1 MDRKAEEQA
10 MLNPTDIRA
19 TTNGNGA
26 SDAGPRPTANAR
38 ATLEDDRRLAPA
50 ASTAVGVLRPVAVV
64 LTIGLIFV
72 TVYLSAF
79 HAPRPHHLPVAAV
92 GTTGQARSLSTSLN
106 HSIPGGFTVTR
117 VTNEREARDAI
128 EHRRAYAALVAD
140 GRTRTLLYAG
150 ANGPSVTSLLDTVFV
165 RVAGRSI
172 ATQDV
177 RPAAAG
183 DTRGL
188 AIFYAAFGLILAGLL
203 FGMFTYQAAPRLEL
217 RVRLLSL
224 ALFGAAGGALAVL
237 IAKAFGAMPGP
248 YAALAAVIALMAIA
262 AGAASMTLIRLLGGA
277 GVSVGA
283 VVLVILGNSTSGGVL
298 PRDFLPGW
306 LHPLSQ
312 VLPVGVGVR
321 AVDGLAYF
329 RDDGLVTGLAVLL
342 GSIAICV
349 AALYVED
356 TLSARRSR
364 VKRANPAASSASE
377 PLAQA
382 A

>member
-1 MDRKAEEQA
+1 MDRKYR
-10 MLNPTDIRA
+10 PTHMRA

-26 SDAGPRPTANAR
+26 SDAGSRPAAR
-38 ATLEDDRRLAPA
+38 APATLEDDRQLGPA
-50 ASTAVGVLRPVAVV
+50 ASTAVAVLRPVAVV

-92 GTTGQARSLSTSLN
+92 GTSQQARSLTTSLN

-117 VTNEREARDAI
+117 VTNERQARDAI
-128 EHRRAYAALVAD
+128 EHRRVYAALVTD

-165 RVAGRSI
+165 RVAGGPVT
-172 ATQDV
+172 TQDV
-177 RPAAAG
+177 RPAADG
-183 DTRGL
+183 DTHGL
-188 AIFYAAFGLILAGLL
+188 AIFYAAFGVVLAGLL
-203 FGMFTYQAAPRLEL
+203 FGMFTYQAAPRLTL
-217 RVRLLSL
+217 RARLTSL
-224 ALFGAAGGALAVL
+224 ALFGVAGGGLVVL

-248 YAALAAVIALMAIA
+248 YAALAAVIVLIAIA
-262 AGAASMTLIRLLGGA
+262 AGAASMTMIRLLGRA
-277 GVSVGA
+277 GVSVSA

-342 GSIAICV
+342 GWIAVCV
-349 AALYVED
+349 AALYAED
-356 TLSARRSR
+356 TLSARRSLA
-364 VKRANPAASSASE
+364 KRANPPAPTARE